1 MDSASVINIARRRKP
16 EGEGGKEGGND
27 GGNQGGEAGE
37 WMWWNQEAEG

>member
-1 MDSASVINIARRRKP
+1 MQAVINITRRRKP